1 MQRSTVPV
9 YVRAFTALFLV
20 HLSLPTATHA
30 QAPSSQPADQNA
42 PRVTLPPVTVTAQKE
57 PASVQ
62 ELPVSVT
69 TVLQDVLQSAGIV
82 SVSGAAIYAPNTFFN
97 EFTARK
103 LSNPIFRGI
112 GSSPAN
118 PGIATYIDGVP
129 QLNTNSSSIEFL
141 DIRQVEFVRGPQS
154 ALFGRNA
161 LGGIVNI
168 TSAAPSLTKWTGG
181 VSAPIGNYSSRDIRG
196 SASGPL
202 GDRVALG
209 VAFGHS
215 ARDGFTTNDITGND
229 IDYRSA
235 TFGKAQVLWTPAQH
249 FETRVI
255 VSGERARDGDYALQ
269 DLGSLRQNP
278 YRAARDFEGRTNR
291 DIVSTT
297 VLTRLEGQRVTL
309 STTTGFVRWE
319 TDDLT
324 DLDYTP
330 LPMITR
336 SNVEQDFQFTQ
347 EVRVA
352 SAPGAAVTLADRTVL
367 RWQAGAFFFTQNYDQ
382 DAVNTFAPFLLS
394 PSLGF
399 EISRHSPQ
407 ATLDD
412 VGIGLYGQGTA
423 TLGDRLDVTVGA
435 RFDHEQKDAVLDTF
449 FDPQISPPTAVDTG
463 ASFSNVSP
471 QLAISYRVQPQTM
484 TYVSLARG
492 FKAGGFNPQSPAGS
506 EAYDEEHT
514 WNLEG
519 GLKTVW
525 ANGRV
530 STNVAAFYIDW
541 SDLQLNVPN
550 PLSPAEFYIA
560 NVAGARSRG
569 VEVELTARPRTGI
582 DVFGA
587 FGYTHARF
595 ADDSVASGAD
605 VSGRKLANTPD
616 YNATIG
622 AQFARPLT
630 PAVTLFGRGEAV
642 FYGAFKYDEA
652 NTTGQDAYSIANF
665 RAGLRG
671 RYVFA
676 EAWVRNAFDT
686 EYIPVAFPY
695 PNFAPSGFVGE
706 MGRPRTFGLSA
717 GVSF

>member
-1 MQRSTVPV
+1 MRKPTVPV
-9 YVRAFTALFLV
+9 SARALTALYFIM
-20 HLSLPTATHA
+20 LSFAPASHA
-30 QAPSSQPADQNA
+30 QDPSSQPSADQNV
-42 PRVTLPPVTVTAQKE
+42 PRVSLPPVTVTAQKE
-57 PASVQ
+57 PADPQ
-62 ELPVSVT
+62 ELPVSVST
-69 TVLQDVLQSAGIV
+69 ILQDVLQSAGIV
-82 SVSGAAIYAPNTFFN
+82 TVSGAAIYAPNTFFN
-97 EFTARK
+97 EFTVRK

-118 PGIATYIDGVP
+118 PGISTHIDGVP

-141 DIRQVEFVRGPQS
+141 DISQVEFVRGPQS

-161 LGGIVNI
+161 LGGVVNI
-168 TSAAPSLTKWTGG
+168 SSTRPSLTKWTGG
-181 VSAPIGNYSSRDIRG
+181 ASAPIGNYSSRDVRG

-209 VAFGHS
+209 VAFGHA
-215 ARDGFTTNDITGND
+215 ARDGFTVNDVTGND
-229 IDYRSA
+229 LDYRRS
-235 TFGKAQVLWTPAQH
+235 TFGKAQVLWTPAAN

-269 DLGSLRQNP
+269 DLEQLRQNP
-278 YRAARDFEGRTNR
+278 YRAARDFEGRTHR
-291 DIVSTT
+291 DILSTT

-309 STTTGFVRWE
+309 ATTTGFVRWE

-330 LPMITR
+330 LPLITR
-336 SNVEQDFQFTQ
+336 SNLEQDFQFTQ

-352 SAPGAAVTLADRTVL
+352 SAPNAPIALSDRTAL
-367 RWQAGAFFFTQNYDQ
+367 RWQAGAFFFTQNYEQ
-382 DAVNTFAPFLLS
+382 DAVNTFAPFVL
-394 PSLGF
+394 PFVGF
-399 EISRHSPQ
+399 ETRRHTPQ
-407 ATLDD
+407 AALDD
-412 VGIGLYGQGTA
+412 IGIGLYGQGTA
-423 TLGDRLDVTVGA
+423 TFGDRLDVTAGA

-449 FDPQISPPTAVDTG
+449 FDPAIAPPVAVDTD

-471 QLAISYRVQPQTM
+471 QLAVSYRVRPGAM

-506 EAYDEEHT
+506 EAYGEERT

-519 GLKTVW
+519 GVKAVW
-525 ANGRV
+525 AKGRIA
-530 STNVAAFYIDW
+530 TNVAAFYIDW

-569 VEVELTARPRTGI
+569 LEVELTARPGTGV

-587 FGYTHARF
+587 FGFTHARF
-595 ADDSVASGAD
+595 ADGSVASGGD
-605 VSGRKLANTPD
+605 VSGRNLANTPD

-622 AQFARPLT
+622 AQFARVLT
-630 PAVTLFGRGEAV
+630 PAITLFGRGEAV

-652 NTTGQDAYSIANF
+652 NTAGQDAYSIANF

-671 RYVFA
+671 QYVFA

-686 EYIPVAFPY
+686 EYIPVAFAY